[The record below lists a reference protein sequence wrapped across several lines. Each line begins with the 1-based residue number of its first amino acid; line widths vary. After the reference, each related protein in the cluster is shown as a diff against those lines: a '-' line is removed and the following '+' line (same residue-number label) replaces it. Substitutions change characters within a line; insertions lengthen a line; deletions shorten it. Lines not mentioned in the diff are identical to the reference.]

1 MIRTSLLVKYRPN
14 STLIKLVMPCNESTW
29 LKVSVCFKVPGLVT
43 AKKIIQQGVAGL
55 EIFLCDRLIN
65 STKVVV
71 FSDLSIISYKS
82 KLKLQSK
89 ELY

>member
-14 STLIKLVMPCNESTW
+14 STLIKLVMPCKCESTW
-29 LKVSVCFKVPGLVT
+29 LKVSVCFKVPGLVI

-65 STKVVV
+65 STKIVV
-71 FSDLSIISYKS
+71 FSDLSIISY
-82 KLKLQSK
+82 
-89 ELY
+89 EL

>member
-1 MIRTSLLVKYRPN
+1 MIRTSFLAKYRPN
-14 STLIKLVMPCNESTW
+14 STLIKLVSVKARCR
-29 LKVSVCFKVPGLVT
+29 LKVSVCFTVPGLVT
-43 AKKIIQQGVAGL
+43 AKEIIQHGVAGF